1 MAKPTIMKLAYVIA
15 LTMAAVSVANA
26 AVGTFT
32 GATGV
37 GGTSFSASNKVTVW
51 AVTDGTNSTT
61 FNGTVY
67 SIRSAHSG
75 GDKCIASASGDAKIY
90 FATAAAGSASTI
102 GSAPATGDSYS
113 ASGSTATWTS
123 M

>member
-1 MAKPTIMKLAYVIA
+1 MAKPTILKLAFVIA
-15 LTMAAVSVANA
+15 LSMAAVSAATA

-32 GATGV
+32 GATSL

-51 AVTDGTNSTT
+51 AVSDGTNSTT
-61 FNGTVY
+61 YNGTVY

-75 GDKCIASASGDAKIY
+75 GDKCIAAVSNIPKLF

-102 GSAPATGDSYS
+102 GSAPATTDNYS